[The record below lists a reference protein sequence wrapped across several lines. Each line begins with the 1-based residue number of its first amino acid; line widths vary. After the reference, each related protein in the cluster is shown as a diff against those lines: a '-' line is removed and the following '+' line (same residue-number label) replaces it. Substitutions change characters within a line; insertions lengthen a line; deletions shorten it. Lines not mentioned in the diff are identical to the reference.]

1 MESTYG
7 IISLLPVIV
16 VIVTA
21 IITRR
26 TVEPLIIGA
35 LVGYLILYKGSFF
48 TEFLYGFSGV
58 IAENS
63 WYILVFGFF
72 GMVIV
77 LLEKSGGA
85 LGFGDWGSKICK
97 TRGMTVL
104 ITWILGIIVFIDD
117 YLNNLGVGTAM
128 RTIGDRNKV
137 AREFLAYV
145 INSTGACVC
154 VLVPMSSWAIFMMGI
169 YDNVGVAG
177 ADGTSYSAYVGTI
190 PFMVYAWIAIILVP
204 LFGFKIIPTWGKMK
218 EAWLRA
224 ENGDVYSEYYHQNNV
239 ADMDGYSEIKKS
251 SPWNFFIPMAALI
264 AVTLFTNDILIGM
277 AVGFVVCLVL
287 YIPQKL
293 MSLSQ
298 FCDYSVEGFK
308 SMVLVTA
315 IVISAFV
322 LQKAN
327 TELGLTEYVISVAEP
342 VMTPA
347 LLPVLAFIICSFI
360 AMCTGSFWG
369 TMAISSPILIPLGL
383 TLGVNP
389 LLVGGAIVSAG
400 AFGSHACFYGDAV
413 TLASAVTGISNNE
426 YMRKVLPL
434 LVLPTG
440 LAIVGYLILG
450 FAM

>member
-7 IISLLPVIV
+7 IISLIPVII

-35 LVGYLILYKGSFF
+35 VAGYVILHKASFF
-48 TEFLYGFSGV
+48 IEFLNGLSATV
-58 IAENS
+58 AENS

-85 LGFGDWGSKICK
+85 LGFGDWGAKICK
-97 TRGMTVL
+97 SRGVTIL

-128 RTIGDRNKV
+128 RTIGDKNKV

-145 INSTGACVC
+145 INTTGACVC
-154 VLVPMSSWAIFMMGI
+154 VLVPMSTWAIYMMGI
-169 YDNVGVAG
+169 YENIGVVGS
-177 ADGTSYSAYVGTI
+177 DGTSYSAYIETI
-190 PFMVYAWIAIILVP
+190 PFMIYAWIAVLVVP
-204 LFGFKIIPTWGKMK
+204 LFAFKIIPTWGPMK
-218 EAWLRA
+218 QAWIRA
-224 ENGDVYSEYYHQNNV
+224 ENGDVYSEFYHQTNQT
-239 ADMDGYSEIKKS
+239 DMEGYSDIKKS
-251 SPWNFFIPMAALI
+251 SPWNFFIPMI
-264 AVTLFTNDILIGM
+264 IIIGTTIFTNDILIGM
-277 AVGFVVCLVL
+277 AAGFISCLVI

-293 MSLSQ
+293 MTVGQ
-298 FCDYSVEGFK
+298 FCDHSLEGFK

-327 TELGLTEYVISVAEP
+327 ADLGLTEYIISVAEP
-342 VMTPA
+342 IMTPA
-347 LLPVLAFIICSFI
+347 LLPVLAFIICAFV

-369 TMAISSPILIPLGL
+369 TMAIASPILLPLAMKV
-383 TLGVNP
+383 GVNP
-389 LLVGGAIVSAG
+389 LVIGGAIASAG

-426 YMRKVLPL
+426 YMRKVLPIV
-434 LVLPTG
+434 VLPTG
-440 LAIVGYLILG
+440 VAIIGYLILG
-450 FAM
+450 FVM

>member
-1 MESTYG
+1 METTYG
-7 IISLLPVIV
+7 ILSLVPVLV

-21 IITRR
+21 IVTRR
-26 TVEPLIIGA
+26 TVEPLILGA
-35 LVGYLILYKGSFF
+35 LVGYGILYKGGFF
-48 TEFLYGFSGV
+48 TAFLYGFSDTV
-58 IAENS
+58 AENA

-72 GMVIV
+72 GMVII

-85 LGFGDWGSKICK
+85 LGFGDLGSKICK
-97 TRGMTVL
+97 TRGMTIL

-169 YDNVGVAG
+169 YDNVGVFG
-177 ADGTSYSAYVGTI
+177 ADGTSYSAYLGTI
-190 PFMVYAWIAIILVP
+190 PYMVYAWIAIVLVP
-204 LFGFKIIPTWGKMK
+204 LFGFKIVPTWGEMK
-218 EAWLRA
+218 KAWIRA
-224 ENGDVYSEYYHQNNV
+224 ENGDVYSEFYHQQNEI
-239 ADMDGYSEIKKS
+239 DMEGYSEIKKS
-251 SPWNFFIPMAALI
+251 SPLNFFIPMAALI
-264 AVTLFTNDILIGM
+264 GVTLFTSDILIGM
-277 AVGFVVCLVL
+277 AIGFVACLVL
-287 YIPQKL
+287 YVPQKL
-293 MSLSQ
+293 MTLSQ
-298 FCDYSVEGFK
+298 FCNHAVEGFK

-315 IVISAFV
+315 IVIAAFV

-327 TELGLTEYVISVAEP
+327 NDLGLTEFVISVAEP

-347 LLPVLAFIICSFI
+347 LLPVLSFIICAFI

-369 TMAISSPILIPLGL
+369 TMAIASPILIPLGI
-383 TLGVNP
+383 TLEVNP
-389 LLVGGAIVSAG
+389 LLVGGTIISAG

-450 FAM
+450 FAV

>member
-16 VIVTA
+16 VITTA

-26 TVEPLIIGA
+26 TVESLIIGA
-35 LVGYLILYKGSFF
+35 LVGYVILYKGSFF

-63 WYILVFGFF
+63 RYILVFGFF

-85 LGFGDWGSKICK
+85 LGFGDWGAKFCK

-104 ITWILGIIVFIDD
+104 ITWILGILVFIDD

-128 RTIGDRNKV
+128 RTISDKNKV

-169 YDNVGVAG
+169 YDNVEVAG
-177 ADGTSYSAYVGTI
+177 ADGTSYSAYLGTI
-190 PFMVYAWIAIILVP
+190 PFMLYAWIAIILVP

-218 EAWLRA
+218 EAWIRA

-239 ADMDGYSEIKKS
+239 TDIQGYEEIKKS

-264 AVTLFTNDILIGM
+264 AITLWKNDILIGM
-277 AVGFVVCLVL
+277 AVGFVVCLIL

-293 MSLSQ
+293 MTIGQ
-298 FCDYSVEGFK
+298 FCDYSLEGFK

-327 TELGLTEYVISVAEP
+327 SELGLTEYVISVAEP

-347 LLPVLAFIICSFI
+347 LLPVISFVICSFI

-389 LLVGGAIVSAG
+389 LLVGGTIVSAG

-434 LVLPTG
+434 LVLPFALT
-440 LAIVGYLILG
+440 IVGFLILG